1 MFNFNLS
8 VKIYRSIALYKQ
20 IHNTYLSFQSA
31 LKECKLAK
39 EQLRAD
45 SITWKESEE
54 KWREG
59 MISMFELLEK
69 RNQYMR
75 SKAEIIRT
83 KLQYSLQ
90 KRVIRFYQEGTFL

>member
-1 MFNFNLS
+1 MRIFTDIQWFISFREYKKRKLRLQQVQNENEQQRLS
-8 VKIYRSIALYKQ
+8 LYKQ

-31 LKECKLAK
+31 LKECQLAK

-59 MISMFELLEK
+59 MISMFELLENAINTCGVK
-69 RNQYMR
+69 QR
-75 SKAEIIRT
+75 
-83 KLQYSLQ
+83 
-90 KRVIRFYQEGTFL
+90 

>member
-1 MFNFNLS
+1 
-8 VKIYRSIALYKQ
+8 
-20 IHNTYLSFQSA
+20 
-31 LKECKLAK
+31 
-39 EQLRAD
+39 
-45 SITWKESEE
+45 
-54 KWREG
+54 

-83 KLQYSLQ
+83 KLQYNLK